1 LQILERALR
10 ATRHINDNAAP
21 AAAFRFRSALSEK
34 QSPLV
39 AFGRKL
45 MHVFE
50 FFCAATE
57 GSPHVQTHRAP
68 QPFGFHEPS
77 EKIEQLFVQGG
88 SGNKNPA
95 WRPDFSSRFDG

>member
-10 ATRHINDNAAP
+10 ATRHINDKTAP
-21 AAAFRFRSALSEK
+21 TAGFRFRSALSEK

-39 AFGRKL
+39 VFGRKL

-57 GSPHVQTHRAP
+57 GSPHVETAPRAAIIR
-68 QPFGFHEPS
+68 FS
-77 EKIEQLFVQGG
+77 RAKR
-88 SGNKNPA
+88 KNRA
-95 WRPDFSSRFDG
+95 TIRAMRERK